1 MKYNSFIYNI
11 VTLEPLVISAGSKYY
26 IQRLKYKITVMDH
39 VFTYRANIHWF
50 LHFLWLVYSD

>member
-1 MKYNSFIYNI
+1 MLNMKYNSFIYNI

-39 VFTYRANIHWF
+39 VFTYRANIH
-50 LHFLWLVYSD
+50 